1 MKDKY
6 SVIGVENNF
15 QRVIQEGLSFE
26 SALEIASDANE
37 FFDKVSI
44 SLDHELKNPS
54 KNILVF
60 SDCQM
65 MLGEVKSLL
74 KDRPKDVNEQKV
86 FLGNF
91 ITGDSKFSQFM
102 DYLIKLKSSGEDIVL
117 VRGRNE
123 HNLLQ
128 AIDGTHSYVGTGE
141 EVDNLLSGVEKQLKF
156 PLKDMKS
163 KKPEYYELIKNT
175 HEYYENDKHI
185 FVSGGL
191 DLRGSW
197 RKTPV
202 EQLYNTTQEFI
213 RSENN
218 TGKII
223 VFGSEPVVVL
233 NRVSLIKPWFN
244 PEADKIGINGDVRH
258 DGRLIGLVISGEQR
272 NFIGIRTLNKRK
284 KTYAYDIF
292 S

>member
-26 SALEIASDANE
+26 SALEVASDANE

-102 DYLIKLKSSGEDIVL
+102 DYLIKLKSNGEDIVL

-128 AIDGTHSYVGTGE
+128 AIDGTHSYIGTE
-141 EVDNLLSGVEKQLKF
+141 KEVDNLLSGVEKQLKF
-156 PLKDMKS
+156 PLEDMKS

-175 HEYYENDKHI
+175 HKYYENDKHI

-233 NRVSLIKPWFN
+233 NRASLIKPWFN
-244 PEADKIGINGDVRH
+244 PEADKIGINGNVRH

-272 NFIGIRTLNKRK
+272 NFIGIRTLSKRK